1 MNTAEGSTAGA
12 PPYDQHPTAPLTA
25 PLSGRPAEGRAAA
38 RVRDLHLTDSV
49 RSARVDARA
58 QGGQAGTWMPYLPA
72 SGSPYCPPG
81 VDPAALVW
89 AETVAPG
96 GYTHKVLARGTRLR
110 FDDPTGDACAHLLLF
125 NALEPVERLNVADT
139 QKIPWQA
146 YLGENHPLLSGD
158 GRVLAVVSGDSSGR
172 HDAFCGTSTDA
183 WNARKYGDARPEGP
197 SPSGRGLFL
206 KAAAKHGLSRRDLPP
221 GVSFFQGVRV
231 EADGTLAWQGS
242 AGPGTYV
249 ELVAELPLLVLV
261 ANVAHPLDPRPGY
274 VVGPLRVH
282 AWRGEPTGPDE
293 PRFTAT
299 PELHRAYLNTADYC
313 EARGL

>member
-1 MNTAEGSTAGA
+1 MTPAEE
-12 PPYDQHPTAPLTA
+12 PTAIVSEDQDPTGQPSGNVTA
-25 PLSGRPAEGRAAA
+25 QDVTGRPSAG
-38 RVRDLHLTDSV
+38 VRDLHLTDSV
-49 RSARVDARA
+49 RSAQDDARA
-58 QGGQAGTWMPYLPA
+58 RGGQASEWMPYLPA
-72 SGSPYCPPG
+72 SSSPHCPPG

-158 GRVLAVVSGDSSGR
+158 GRILAVVTGDSSGR
-172 HDAFCGTSTDA
+172 HDAFCGTTTDA
-183 WNARKYGDARPEGP
+183 WNERKYGDARPHGP

-221 GVSFFQGVRV
+221 SLSFFQGVRV
-231 EADGTLAWQGS
+231 EADGALARRGS
-242 AGPGTYV
+242 AGPGTHV
-249 ELVAELPLLVLV
+249 ELLAEMPLLVLI

-282 AWRGEPTGPDE
+282 AWRSAATGPDD

-299 PELHRAYLNTADYC
+299 PELHRAYLNTVDYC